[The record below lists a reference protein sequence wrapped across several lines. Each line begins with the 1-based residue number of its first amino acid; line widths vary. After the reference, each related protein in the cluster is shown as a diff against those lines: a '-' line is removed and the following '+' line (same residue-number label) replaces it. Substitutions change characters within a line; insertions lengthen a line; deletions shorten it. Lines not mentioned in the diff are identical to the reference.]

1 MILISLQNVC
11 RPPITKSTSR
21 ASVSSQG
28 GSPVSE
34 APPVPLATR
43 PSLTSAAPASAPPP
57 IPERQTPGMGSV
69 GRLGSLSGASEF
81 MESIT
86 GDKSK
91 SDSRRDSQSK

>member
-1 MILISLQNVC
+1 M
-11 RPPITKSTSR
+11 
-21 ASVSSQG
+21 SSQG

-34 APPVPLATR
+34 VPPVPLSAR
-43 PSLTSAAPASAPPP
+43 PAPTTAAPGSAPPP

>member
-1 MILISLQNVC
+1 M
-11 RPPITKSTSR
+11 
-21 ASVSSQG
+21 SSQG

-34 APPVPLATR
+34 APPVPLSTR
-43 PSLTSAAPASAPPP
+43 PSVPNTAAPGSAPPP

-69 GRLGSLSGASEF
+69 GRLGSLTGASEF

-91 SDSRRDSQSK
+91 SESRRDSQSKLMSKI